1 MIKTIF
7 SYSLGLFSIIF
18 AIAQTCEDIPKFDYD
33 SYPSQPFDFEHA
45 EIRVTLEP
53 DLNLVRGVV
62 TYSVISKIDGL
73 TTIILQTE
81 ESAIDDVLI
90 NNVEGDFSI
99 SNDSLL
105 VELPDSSIAGEEFTI
120 SITWQANSRFGL
132 YKDSESNFWSSKNP
146 LAHRHWLP
154 GFDHPRNELTF
165 DAYFTI
171 PYGNEVMFNGD
182 LISDTAKPSNRKE
195 IHYESETNVPF
206 TGLSFAL
213 GDFLI
218 SEVSSGLTTVR
229 LFSSELKYSE
239 VERITLIREA
249 SQLKKNVEKALS
261 MEYPWDGLNIVVLP
275 DNYWEERTH
284 GTGTIFLYENL
295 GSLSN
300 QLKRGLYAQWFGEYH
315 RGEQFFDL
323 ESGGD
328 ELMRTALHYTL
339 NEGETLIENPDT
351 LNTIYSWNQWQKSFK
366 AKPINFQNT
375 ITNSLSDIARNF
387 ENIVEFED
395 YADFWYQK
403 TGLAWFDVSFDEAI
417 VSGSIE
423 AEDAVLYSL
432 RADYDEINSNMDLIF
447 ELEKGSGEVLYSLYM
462 TEYTFDDSVTH
473 ELNFTGELDT
483 VSFDL
488 SPSIEYLSF
497 REGSISLDSFSFGDF
512 PLFFLLNQLRNG
524 NVSDRVLAARL
535 LVNYSDNPDLQLA
548 LNDVMDS
555 EQSTVVKGALFE
567 TMASITNGATGTEQQ
582 FLNGLNNSGIEV
594 QLASLKALSNY
605 PDDEIVKNSIRTKLL
620 RTDSETIF
628 EAALQTYSKLA
639 MRDDIVSLVQR
650 LQRVD
655 STGSKSLYV
664 MNEYHEVDSSEVFI
678 TLAEEYLTSSFAY
691 SIRKKALDFL
701 LNADQDSER
710 WINRIKQLIQD
721 RDPRIRFNSIKGV
734 TLLSPSEGLMILGL
748 VEQDE
753 FDIRVLLE
761 TDNLLEQIS
770 N

>member
-7 SYSLGLFSIIF
+7 SYSLGLISLIF
-18 AIAQTCEDIPKFDYD
+18 AIAQNCEDVPKFDYE

-73 TTIILQTE
+73 TTLILQTE
-81 ESAIDDVLI
+81 ESAIDDVTI
-90 NNVEGDFSI
+90 NKVEGDFSI

-105 VELPDSSIAGEEFTI
+105 IELPDSTIAGEEFTI

-171 PYGNEVMFNGD
+171 PYDNEVMFNGD
-182 LISDTAKPSNRKE
+182 LIGDTSKPSNRKE
-195 IHYESETNVPF
+195 IHYKSETNVPF

-213 GDFLI
+213 GDFII
-218 SEVSSGLTTVR
+218 SEVTSGLTTVR
-229 LFSSELKYSE
+229 LLSAELKYSE
-239 VERITLIREA
+239 EERIRLIREA

-261 MEYPWDGLNIVVLP
+261 MEYPWDGLNIVILP
-275 DNYWEERTH
+275 DNFWEERTH
-284 GTGTIFLYENL
+284 GTGIIFLYENL

-300 QLKRGLYAQWFGEYH
+300 QLKRGMYAQWFGEYH

-323 ESGGD
+323 DNGGD
-328 ELMRTALHYTL
+328 ELMRTALHYSL
-339 NEGETLIENPDT
+339 NEGQALIDNPDT

-366 AKPINFQNT
+366 AKPVLFQNT
-375 ITNSLSDIARNF
+375 VTNSLSDIARNF

-395 YADFWYQK
+395 YAEFWYQK

-417 VSGSIE
+417 DSESLE
-423 AEDAVLYSL
+423 AEDAIHYSL
-432 RADYDEINSNMDLIF
+432 RADYDEINSNLDLIF
-447 ELEKGSGEVLYSLYM
+447 ELEEGSGEVLYSLFM
-462 TEYTFDDSVTH
+462 TEYTFDDSVSH
-473 ELNFTGELDT
+473 EVNFTGELDT

-488 SPSIEYLSF
+488 SPSIEFISF
-497 REGSISLDSFSFGDF
+497 RDGSISLDSITFGDL

-524 NVSDRVLAARL
+524 NVSDRALAARL
-535 LVNYSDNPDLQLA
+535 LVNYRDNPDLQLA

-555 EQSTVVKGALFE
+555 EQNAVVKGALFE

-582 FLNGLNNSGIEV
+582 FLNGLNNSNIEV
-594 QLASLKALSNY
+594 QLASLIALSNY
-605 PDDEIVKNSIRTKLL
+605 PDDEIVKNSIRSKVL
-620 RTDSETIF
+620 RASTNTIF
-628 EAALQTYSKLA
+628 EVALRTYSELA
-639 MRDDIVSLVQR
+639 MPDEMVSLVQR
-650 LQRVD
+650 LLRVD

-664 MNEYHEVDSSEVFI
+664 MNEYPDVDSSEVFI
-678 TLAEEYLTSSFAY
+678 TLAEEYLSSTYPY
-691 SIRKKALDFL
+691 SSRKNGLDFL
-701 LNADQDSER
+701 LNADQNSAR
-710 WINRIKQLIQD
+710 WISRIKQLLKD
-721 RDPRIRFNSIKGV
+721 RDPRIRFYSLKGV

-753 FDIRVLLE
+753 FDIRILLE